1 MSVDLAFDR
10 PWLGLALLVLA
21 ALALWRAVRTP
32 AEAVALPVTD
42 EATAAGASGF
52 DGMRALALALRAA
65 TLVCVAAV
73 LAGPVSLHR
82 VPAEAGRGLDL
93 VLVVDASGSMRALDA
108 RVEGEPRSRLDLA
121 REVVARFARGRAAEG
136 DSVALVVFGDTAF
149 TQSPLTSDGRLL
161 EAAALRIEPGMA
173 GESTALGDALAL
185 GVKRAV
191 QATRARDGAAPG
203 AAADPTPADLAL
215 APDRPAAPIAGR
227 VVVLL
232 TDGRSNAGVLPADV
246 AATLARAHGVRVHAV
261 GLGGEGAVAM
271 APERGLAARPR
282 FERHD
287 LDMETLE
294 RIAQTTGGR
303 AFRARTSAELDT
315 VYEEIDALE
324 RVARVE
330 PPKPRRAPRPEPFL
344 AGAGLLLVLELL
356 LARALFR
363 TLP

>member
-1 MSVDLAFDR
+1 MIGIESFDR
-10 PWLGLALLVLA
+10 PWLGVALALLA
-21 ALALWRAVRTP
+21 AVALWRSARTP
-32 AEAVALPVTD
+32 AGAIGLPATD
-42 EATAAGASGF
+42 EAAAAGASEL
-52 DGMRALALALRAA
+52 DWTRALALVLRAGA
-65 TLVCVAAV
+65 LACIAGV
-73 LAGPVSLHR
+73 LAGPVALHP
-82 VPAEAGRGLDL
+82 VAAEAGRGLDV

-121 REVVARFARGRAAEG
+121 REVVARFARERAAEG
-136 DSVALVVFGDTAF
+136 DRVALVVFGDTAF

-161 EAAALRIEPGMA
+161 EAAALRIEPGIA

-185 GVKRAV
+185 GVKRTV
-191 QATRARDGAAPG
+191 QATRARSDDDAGAER
-203 AAADPTPADLAL
+203 DPFAADLAL

-232 TDGRSNAGVLPADV
+232 TDGRSNAGTLPADV

-271 APERGLAARPR
+271 APERGLPARPR

-294 RIAQTTGGR
+294 RIAAATGGR
-303 AFRARTSAELDT
+303 AFRARTSGELGA
-315 VYEEIDALE
+315 VYAEIDALE
-324 RVARVE
+324 RVARVA
-330 PPKPRRAPRPEPFL
+330 PPKPRRAPRPERLL
-344 AGAGLLLVLELL
+344 AGAGLLLGLELL
-356 LARALFR
+356 LARVLFR